1 MIQFSLIIQF
11 YGKKIFKQLFFFGF
25 LSGMGFWAAT
35 GLGQE
40 SQWQSLAGEAS
51 AMGRKSSPEQMD
63 YNLEVGPVLL
73 NVGAGLSGGY
83 NSNTG
88 LSQEA
93 SGGSAYATP
102 SANLSLLWPI
112 TDLNTLTFALGF
124 GYSYYFEVANDNS
137 PGGFFISPNSALTG
151 TFFVG
156 DFRFTPY
163 DQFSLQN
170 DPTAAGE
177 LSNISRFSI
186 YQNSAGC
193 NVDWDL
199 ADLIVTLGFDWF
211 NIFTGSGST
220 DLSYLERRTL
230 TPSLAITYYITKT
243 LIAGA
248 QATAALTDYTGG
260 TGSYAV
266 PSTDPSGSSGASSGP
281 TVSGQN
287 NNIIYSFGPFANWTI
302 SEYMTLTGRAGY
314 TLGEFQD
321 TNASS
326 AQAGG
331 NPSTY
336 FFNLGFSHRLNEYLD
351 YTLGASR
358 STQLSAIVG
367 TNFVETWVF
376 SLGLNWKIIDELSL
390 TTPLSANLG
399 QVSGDLYPEN
409 YQQYTGGIG
418 LGYKLTERLGSSL
431 NFTYIIKNSDL
442 PNTSYQQWNATLG
455 FSYDF

>member
-1 MIQFSLIIQF
+1 MIDYFLINQKSI
-11 YGKKIFKQLFFFGF
+11 KKSKIYTAWRSF
-25 LSGMGFWAAT
+25 LLLT
-35 GLGQE
+35 ILGVTDGVSQE

-51 AMGRKSSPEQMD
+51 AMSRKSSPEQMD

-88 LSQEA
+88 LSQSA

-102 SANLSLLWPI
+102 TANLALLWPI

-124 GYSYYFEVANDNS
+124 GYSYYFEVSGDNS

-193 NVDWDL
+193 TVDWDL
-199 ADLIVTLGFDWF
+199 ADLIVTVGFDWF
-211 NIFTGSGST
+211 NIFTGSGSS

-230 TPSLAITYYITKT
+230 TPSLAVTYYITKT

-248 QATAALTDYTGG
+248 QATAAMTDYTGG
-260 TGSYAV
+260 TGSYQV
-266 PSTDPSGSSGASSGP
+266 TDPQTNQTS
-281 TVSGQN
+281 TVGGQN

-302 SEYMTLTGRAGY
+302 SEYMTLTGRVGY
-314 TLGEFQD
+314 TFGEF
-321 TNASS
+321 TSSNASS
-326 AQAGG
+326 GQAGG

-336 FFNLGFSHRLNEYLD
+336 FFNLGLAHRLNEYLD
-351 YTLGASR
+351 YSLGASR

-367 TNFVETWVF
+367 TNYVETWVF
-376 SLGLNWKIIDELSL
+376 SLGLNWKIIDQLSL

-399 QVSGDLYPEN
+399 QVSGSLYPEK

-418 LGYKLTERLGSSL
+418 LGYKITERLGSSL

-442 PNTSYQQWNATLG
+442 PNTGYQQWNATLG
-455 FSYDF
+455 FTYDF

>member
-1 MIQFSLIIQF
+1 MS
-11 YGKKIFKQLFFFGF
+11 
-25 LSGMGFWAAT
+25 
-35 GLGQE
+35 
-40 SQWQSLAGEAS
+40 
-51 AMGRKSSPEQMD
+51 RKSSPEKMD
-63 YNLEVGPVLL
+63 YNLEIGPVLL

-88 LSQEA
+88 LSQSA

-102 SANLSLLWPI
+102 TANLSLLWPI
-112 TDLNTLTFALGF
+112 TDLNTLNFSLGI
-124 GYSYYFEVANDNS
+124 GYSYYFEVSNDNS

-186 YQNSAGC
+186 YQNSAGVK
-193 NVDWDL
+193 VDWDL
-199 ADLIVTLGFDWF
+199 ADLIITGGFDWF

-220 DLSYLERRTL
+220 NLSYLERRTL
-230 TPSLAITYYITKT
+230 TPSLAVTYYITKT

-248 QATAALTDYTGG
+248 EATAAMTDYTGG
-260 TGSYAV
+260 TGSYQV
-266 PSTDPSGSSGASSGP
+266 TDPQNNQTN
-281 TVSGQN
+281 TVGGQN

-302 SEYMTLTGRAGY
+302 SEYMTLTGRVGY
-314 TLGEFQD
+314 TFGEF
-321 TNASS
+321 TSNNTSS
-326 AQAGG
+326 SQAGG

-336 FFNLGFSHRLNEYLD
+336 FFNLGLAHRLNEYLD
-351 YTLGASR
+351 YSLGASR

-376 SLGLNWKIIDELSL
+376 SLGLNWKIIDQLSL
-390 TTPLSANLG
+390 STPLSANLG
-399 QVSGDLYPEN
+399 QVSGSLYPEK

-418 LGYKLTERLGSSL
+418 LGYKITERLGSSL

-455 FSYDF
+455 FTYDF